1 MRAGS
6 CGMSVLL
13 IFTRVP
19 DAIFYKDTEPFA
31 QRVAIIYTG
40 KIFTVVS
47 HSYSIFVYE
56 SLFACVIWLT
66 PALLIAVIYEIL
78 SRRRKR
84 NIISCCCCVFVAVV
98 VVYSD
103 VVC

>member
-1 MRAGS
+1 
-6 CGMSVLL
+6 MSVLL

-47 HSYSIFVYE
+47 HSYSIFFYE

-66 PALLIAVIYEIL
+66 PALLIAVVYEIL
-78 SRRRKR
+78 RRRRKK
-84 NIISCCCCVFVAVV
+84 IICCCCCVFVVVV
-98 VVYSD
+98 VVYYD
-103 VVC
+103 VV